1 VGSTSGAAEQVKTAA
16 GGTRPARRRLSVDR
30 RREELMAAALE
41 LFGKRDAEGVSIDD
55 VASAAGA
62 SRALVYHYFG
72 GKQELYVAALKSAAA
87 QLEARLRPEG
97 PKDSDALHEGGRPLE
112 ELADGLKRY
121 FDFVEEHAA
130 GFAALL
136 KGGPDNR
143 DGEIGEIVDAVRQ
156 GLLRLIMKQ
165 MRLEEPGPALRVTLR
180 SWTASV
186 ETAGLDWLEHGDMGR
201 PALERMLVDQMPALL
216 EVAARHDPQA
226 GELLE
231 KLIRG
236 QAS

>member
-1 VGSTSGAAEQVKTAA
+1 
-16 GGTRPARRRLSVDR
+16 
-30 RREELMAAALE
+30 MAAALE

-72 GKQELYVAALKSAAA
+72 GKQELHVAALKSAAA
-87 QLEARLRPEG
+87 QLEARLRPDG
-97 PKDSDALHEGGRPLE
+97 PDGLHEGGRPLE

-121 FDFVEEHAA
+121 FDFVEEHAT

-156 GLLRLIMKQ
+156 RLLRLIMKQ
-165 MRLEEPGPALRVTLR
+165 MRLGEPGPALRVTLR

-201 PALERMLVDQMPALL
+201 PALERMLVDQMLALL
-216 EVAARHDPQA
+216 GVAARQDPQA

-236 QAS
+236 QAQ

>member
-1 VGSTSGAAEQVKTAA
+1 VGSTSGAAEQEKSAA
-16 GGTRPARRRLSVDR
+16 SGTQPTRRRLSVDR
-30 RREELMAAALE
+30 RREELVAAALE
-41 LFGKRDAEGVSIDD
+41 LFGTRDAEGVSIDD
-55 VASAAGA
+55 VAVAAGA

-87 QLEARLRPEG
+87 QLEARLR
-97 PKDSDALHEGGRPLE
+97 LHEGGHPLE

-143 DGEIGEIVDAVRQ
+143 GGEIGEIVDAVRHR
-156 GLLRLIMKQ
+156 LFRLITDQ
-165 MRLEEPGPALRVTLR
+165 VRLEEPGPALRVTLR

-186 ETAGLDWLEHGDMGR
+186 EMAGLDWLEHGDIGR
-201 PALERMLVDQMPALL
+201 STLERMLVDQMVALL
-216 EVAARHDPQA
+216 GVAAKHDPQA
-226 GELLE
+226 RELLE
-231 KLIRG
+231 NLTRD
-236 QAS
+236 QAGALPG

>member
-1 VGSTSGAAEQVKTAA
+1 
-16 GGTRPARRRLSVDR
+16 
-30 RREELMAAALE
+30 MAAALE

-55 VASAAGA
+55 VAVAAGA

-72 GKQELYVAALKSAAA
+72 GKQELYLAALTSAAA
-87 QLEARLRPEG
+87 QLEARL
-97 PKDSDALHEGGRPLE
+97 SLHGGGRPLE

-136 KGGPDNR
+136 KRGPDS
-143 DGEIGEIVDAVRQ
+143 GGEIVDAVRQ
-156 GLLRLIMKQ
+156 RLFRLVMRQ

-186 ETAGLDWLEHGDMGR
+186 ESAGLDWLEHGDIGR
-201 PALERMLVDQMPALL
+201 PALERMLVDQMVALL
-216 EVAARHDPQA
+216 EVAAKHDPQA
-226 GELLE
+226 RELLE
-231 KLIRG
+231 NLVREG
-236 QAS
+236 P

>member
-1 VGSTSGAAEQVKTAA
+1 
-16 GGTRPARRRLSVDR
+16 
-30 RREELMAAALE
+30 MAAALE

-87 QLEARLRPEG
+87 QLEARLRPESPEVLEG
-97 PKDSDALHEGGRPLE
+97 PRGFHEGGRPIE
-112 ELADGLKRY
+112 ELADGLKCY
-121 FDFVEEHAA
+121 FDFVEGHAA

-156 GLLRLIMKQ
+156 HLLRLIMKQ
-165 MRLEEPGPALRVTLR
+165 MRLEKPGPALRVTLR

-201 PALERMLVDQMPALL
+201 PALERMLVDQMLALL

-231 KLIRG
+231 KLICG